1 LNDASSVSVLPET
14 ARELKSV
21 NDLVGTDFAVVS
33 REYLELVEREERRN
47 GLGEEATRHRLL
59 EAFFNARAEA
69 HAQSR
74 KASELEQL
82 RRELEQQLKALD
94 RKLGEN
100 ERLPE
105 QLQPRKVKKLQER
118 LHDKARQLGQLQD
131 RLITE
136 RRKADSLEQ
145 QLASIRASKSWRLLD
160 RLNRAKESILKR
172 R

>member
-1 LNDASSVSVLPET
+1 
-14 ARELKSV
+14 
-21 NDLVGTDFAVVS
+21 
-33 REYLELVEREERRN
+33 
-47 GLGEEATRHRLL
+47 LL

-94 RKLGEN
+94 RKLGKKES
-100 ERLPE
+100 LPE
-105 QLQPRKVKKLQER
+105 QPQPRKVKKLQEQ
-118 LHDKARQLGQLQD
+118 LHNKAQQLGQLQD
-131 RLITE
+131 RLVTE
-136 RRKADSLEQ
+136 RRKAASLER
-145 QLASIRASKSWRLLD
+145 QLASIKASKSWKLLD

>member
-1 LNDASSVSVLPET
+1 
-14 ARELKSV
+14 
-21 NDLVGTDFAVVS
+21 
-33 REYLELVEREERRN
+33 LELVEREERRN
-47 GLGEEATRHRLL
+47 GLDEEATRHRLL

-74 KASELEQL
+74 KASALEQL

-105 QLQPRKVKKLQER
+105 QLKPRKVKKLQEQ

-131 RLITE
+131 RLVTE
-136 RRKADSLEQ
+136 RRKADSLER

-160 RLNRAKESILKR
+160 RLNRAKERILIKIR
-172 R
+172 

>member
-1 LNDASSVSVLPET
+1 
-14 ARELKSV
+14 
-21 NDLVGTDFAVVS
+21 
-33 REYLELVEREERRN
+33 LELVEREERRN

-94 RKLGEN
+94 RKLGKKES
-100 ERLPE
+100 LPE
-105 QLQPRKVKKLQER
+105 QPQPRKVKKLQEQ
-118 LHDKARQLGQLQD
+118 LHNKARQLGQLQD
-131 RLITE
+131 RLVTE
-136 RRKADSLEQ
+136 RRKASSLER
-145 QLASIRASKSWRLLD
+145 QLASIRGSKSWRLLD
-160 RLNRAKESILKR
+160 RLKRAKESILKR